1 VVERGGLT
9 CSKENWVSFSEAH
22 AWESRQ
28 RVPKYTTKGR
38 DGVIAPALSTKAKRQ
53 WVRGDCIKVGES
65 EVADSAGNKARKSV
79 ESCWISHTW
88 VRSKIKGIREVEVLM
103 DGKQAN

>member
-1 VVERGGLT
+1 MVERGGLI
-9 CSKENWVSFSEAH
+9 CSKESWVFSDAH

-28 RVPKYTTKGR
+28 SVLKYITKGR
-38 DGVIAPALSTKAKRQ
+38 DGFIAPALSTKAKRRSI
-53 WVRGDCIKVGES
+53 RGDCNKVGES
-65 EVADSAGNKARKSV
+65 EVADGAGNKV
-79 ESCWISHTW
+79 ESRWMSQTR